1 MSRLT
6 ILEELLSNLLNE
18 AKDLSAALV
27 VDLDGLII
35 AKKSNGGFDEE
46 LIQAIMAI
54 LDETISKIKRYSNG

>member
-18 AKDLSAALV
+18 AKDLFAALV

-35 AKKSNGGFDEE
+35 AKKSNGGFDED
-46 LIQAIMAI
+46 LIGAIMGI
-54 LDETISKIKRYSNG
+54 LEQSTLL